1 MLAHGIRVA
10 IGLQTALGDEAAK
23 CTCSSSNG
31 GAIEHLRNCGRGGGR
46 IRRHD
51 DVVNALAAMLTRAR
65 LRPAV
70 EARAEFFGAGNGGP
84 DIAVNNFPRPGLDAF
99 VEFSVVNPT
108 QQRYAQP
115 ASNKHLVAADDREEE
130 KRAKYAKLGPLNVRT
145 VWAAAMETTGA
156 FGKGL
161 QSLIKNVVDLD
172 KAHMAP
178 GPGAPWLSKS
188 PRAYWRQRIS
198 VAFHRAAY
206 DMAENVAATA
216 TRNDARAR
224 S

>member
-1 MLAHGIRVA
+1 
-10 IGLQTALGDEAAK
+10 
-23 CTCSSSNG
+23 
-31 GAIEHLRNCGRGGGR
+31 
-46 IRRHD
+46 
-51 DVVNALAAMLTRAR
+51 MLTRAR

-70 EARAEFFGAGNGGP
+70 EARAEFFGAGSGGP

-99 VEFSVVNPT
+99 MEFSVVNPT
-108 QQRYAQP
+108 QQKYAQP
-115 ASNKHLVAADDREEE
+115 ASIKHLVAADDREEE
-130 KRAKYAKLGPLNVRT
+130 KRAKYAKPLGPLNVRT

-156 FGKGL
+156 FGKGKGL

-172 KAHMAP
+172 KARME
-178 GPGAPWLSKS
+178 WLSKS